1 MNRSDATAGR
11 DVSRRP
17 MIKLV
22 VSDMDGT
29 LIDAD
34 EVLSDKAIAL
44 SRRLK
49 ESGIMFSLATGRV
62 EYLADDYARRLGLSV
77 PYVAC
82 NGATLV
88 DGRRVIERKQ
98 IPVQPLAE
106 IIEEA
111 DLMGM
116 SIVYSR
122 EGCESVWRETPWI
135 LSQRTRFDRY
145 HTVHRFSPEEWA
157 SLTVDK
163 VSIMDDE
170 RDGRIACIEAMCRR
184 LPSSYGFTRYVD
196 RSVEIVDGSADK
208 ANGIASLARYLGLDM
223 NEVMA
228 IGDHQNDIEMLLRA
242 GVGVAVANATADV
255 KEIADYVCKNR
266 CIDGVVEA
274 VDHYWD
280 RMVPCRTEG
289 IEVQQL

>member
-1 MNRSDATAGR
+1 MNRSDIKGCGGAPP
-11 DVSRRP
+11 RP
-17 MIKLV
+17 TIKLV

-29 LIDAD
+29 LIDTD
-34 EVLSDKAIAL
+34 EVLSEKAIAL

-49 ESGIMFSLATGRV
+49 DSGVMFSLATGRV
-62 EYLADDYARRLGLSV
+62 EYLADDYVRRLGLSV

-88 DGRRVIERKQ
+88 DGGHVIERKQ
-98 IPVQPLAE
+98 IPVLPLMD

-116 SIVYSR
+116 SIIYSR
-122 EGCESVWRETPWI
+122 EGRESVWRETSWI
-135 LSQRTRFDRY
+135 LDQRKRFDRY
-145 HTVHRFSPEEWA
+145 HAVHRFTPGEWT

-163 VSIMDDE
+163 VSIMDEE
-170 RDGRIACIEAMCRR
+170 RDGRIACIEALCRR

-196 RSVEIVDGSADK
+196 RSVEIVDGSANK
-208 ANGIASLARYLGLDM
+208 ANGIASLARHLGLEM

-228 IGDHQNDIEMLLRA
+228 IGDHQNDIEMLSCA
-242 GVGVAVANATADV
+242 GVGAAVANATEDV

-266 CIDGVVEA
+266 CIDGVIEA

-280 RMVPCRTEG
+280 CMALR
-289 IEVQQL
+289 